1 MIEEKESLKIISDG
15 ILKRCKG
22 DAAELTLMI
31 YDASLTR
38 FANNIIHQNV
48 AERDAEVTLRYF
60 IGKQIGTASTNR
72 MDQAG
77 LDELV
82 RRAKAN
88 ATASPE
94 DPNYPG
100 LPEPKAYQQVAAW
113 DQDTAEYSPEKRA
126 RAVGAVC
133 QMAVEKG
140 LNSSGAFSTGSTVL
154 VVANTQGVFTYHTQT
169 SADFQTVVM
178 SDDSSGRA
186 QESAWKADDLAVEA
200 LGKEAIETAAKG
212 HNPRK
217 IDPGE
222 YTVIFEHYV
231 TEDLISGLNFYGMGA
246 QALQEGRSWMTD
258 RIGQQIM
265 SPQVSI
271 WDDGMDLQG
280 APLPFDFEGVPK
292 QRVDIVKQGVVMG
305 PVYDRYSGAKM
316 GKASTG
322 HAPPINF
329 HGFGPLAMNLFMAT
343 GDVSIEDMI
352 ASTKKGLYINRFWYT
367 RLVHPRDC
375 VITGMTRDGVFMIE
389 DGEVAYPVKNLRYT
403 MPYVQ
408 ALANVEAVGKASHL
422 LVGDF
427 GGLGVRVP
435 GLKIRGFVFTGSTV

>member
-1 MIEEKESLKIISDG
+1 MIEEKEARIISDG

-22 DAAELTLMI
+22 EAAELTLMFN
-31 YDASLTR
+31 DASLTR

-48 AERDAEVTLRYF
+48 AERDAEVTLRCF

-72 MDQAG
+72 MDEAG

-82 RRAKAN
+82 RHAKAN
-88 ATASPE
+88 AAASPE

-100 LPEPKAYQQVAAW
+100 LPEPEAYQHVTTW
-113 DQDTAEYSPEKRA
+113 DQNTADYSPEKRA

-133 QMAVEKG
+133 QMAVEKS
-140 LNSSGAFSTGSTVL
+140 LNSSGAFSTGSTAL
-154 VVANTQGVFTYHTQT
+154 VVANTQGVFAYQTQT

-178 SDDSSGRA
+178 SDDSSGRS
-186 QESAWKADDLAVEA
+186 QESAWKVDELNVEA

-231 TEDLISGLNFYGMGA
+231 TEDLVSSLNFYGMGA
-246 QALQEGRSWMTD
+246 QAVLEGRSWMTD
-258 RIGQQIM
+258 RIGQQLM
-265 SPQVSI
+265 SPLVNI
-271 WDDGMDLQG
+271 WDDGMDPLG
-280 APLPFDFEGVPK
+280 VALPFDFEGVPK
-292 QRVDIVKQGVVMG
+292 QRVDIVKQGVVLG

-316 GKASTG
+316 GKPSTG
-322 HAPPINF
+322 HATPINF
-329 HGFGPLAMNLFMAT
+329 RGFGPLAMNLFMAT
-343 GDVSIEDMI
+343 GDATIEDMI
-352 ASTKKGLYINRFWYT
+352 ASTKRGLYINRFWYT
-367 RLVHPRDC
+367 RLVHPHDC

-389 DGEVAYPVKNLRYT
+389 DGEITYPVKNLRYT

-435 GLKIRGFVFTGSTV
+435 GLKIKGFVFTGSTV

>member
-1 MIEEKESLKIISDG
+1 MIEEKEARNISDD
-15 ILKRCKG
+15 ILRRCKG
-22 DAAELTLMI
+22 DAAELTLI
-31 YDASLTR
+31 FTDASLTR

-48 AERDAEVTLRYF
+48 AERDVEVALRYI

-88 ATASPE
+88 ALASPE

-100 LPEPKAYQQVAAW
+100 LPEPKAYQPVAAY
-113 DQDTAEYSPEKRA
+113 DAETAAFPAEKRA
-126 RAVGAVC
+126 RAVGVVC
-133 QMAVEKG
+133 RTAVEKG
-140 LNSSGAFSTGSTVL
+140 LNSSGAFSTGSTDL

-186 QESAWKADDLAVEA
+186 HESAWKVDDLAVEA
-200 LGKEAIETAAKG
+200 LGKEAIETALKG

-231 TEDLISGLNFYGMGA
+231 TEDLVNGLNFYGMGA
-246 QALQEGRSWMTD
+246 QALQEGHSWMND

-265 SPQVSI
+265 SPLVSI

-292 QRVDIVKQGVVMG
+292 QRVDIIKQGVVMG
-305 PVYDRYSGAKM
+305 PVYDRYSGAKV
-316 GKASTG
+316 GKLSTG
-322 HAPPINF
+322 HATPINF
-329 HGFGPLAMNLFMAT
+329 RGFGPLATNLFMAS
-343 GDVSIEDMI
+343 GDATMEEMI

-422 LVGDF
+422 LVGEF